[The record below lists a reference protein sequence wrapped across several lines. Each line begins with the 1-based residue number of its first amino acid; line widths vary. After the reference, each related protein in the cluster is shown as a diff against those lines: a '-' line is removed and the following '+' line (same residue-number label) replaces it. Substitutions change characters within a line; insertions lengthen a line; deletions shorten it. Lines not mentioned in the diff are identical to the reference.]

1 MLARAVILSSL
12 TLALPVFADEAHPAD
27 ASPTSDAP
35 PVVVAPELV
44 IDAPPPLRT
53 GPPPAVVHS
62 VIAAPAA
69 GELVVPGAPPME
81 RLTVEV
87 FGRRQFVNDANFAL
101 FSDKDSQGFAGLAL
115 RAPVYHAG
123 PWAFSAEIST
133 EGRESLGGDARGG
146 RVWLDVGRSM
156 VRGEAAYGL
165 LPVLSAFAAT
175 GVGGES
181 ADFRYVNA
189 MLEQASSKT
198 WSLAG
203 DASLGLDVHTHL
215 GPVIVGARLEGG
227 YFAARAHALSVT
239 LADVGDVAREPID
252 FGTLKMSGAFSRFAL
267 RLGF

>member
-1 MLARAVILSSL
+1 MLARAFLLTSL
-12 TLALPVFADEAHPAD
+12 TVALPALADEVPVAAAPQ
-27 ASPTSDAP
+27 ASESP

-53 GPPPAVVHS
+53 GPPPAAVHT
-62 VIAAPAA
+62 VLAAPSG
-69 GELVVPGAPPME
+69 GELVAPGAPQSE
-81 RLTVEV
+81 RFTVEV
-87 FGRRQFVNDANFAL
+87 FGRRQFVSDANFAL

-123 PWAFSAEIST
+123 PWAFSAEVST

-156 VRGEAAYGL
+156 VRGEAAYAVF
-165 LPVLSAFAAT
+165 PILSAFAAT

-189 MLEQASSKT
+189 TLEEASSKT

-215 GPVIVGARLEGG
+215 GPVIVGARVEGG

-239 LADVGDVAREPID
+239 LADVGDVVREPID